1 MPTSSLLRRSV
12 VLIAALAGA
21 ALLAWLAFGY
31 FGVQSLFLDD
41 KVDEA
46 IPEFDSAA
54 PDADAPDAAA
64 ADAPDAADAD
74 ATQPGASDGAA
85 AETDSAGAATPDTD
99 VADASE
105 TSIVTVVQGEFGD
118 RSHPTSG
125 QALVLT
131 DGSEQRFLRFEDFET
146 DNGPDL
152 NVYLSTAAPDAPD
165 GAFDDDFI
173 DLGNLSGNIGN
184 QNYEVPADVDLS
196 QYRTVVIWCVRFGVA
211 FGTAELA

>member
-1 MPTSSLLRRSV
+1 MSSTSLLRRPV
-12 VLIAALAGA
+12 ILIAALVGLAVV
-21 ALLAWLAFGY
+21 AWLAFGF
-31 FGVQSLFLDD
+31 FGIQTLFVDD

-46 IPEFDSAA
+46 IPEFDSAEAAGA
-54 PDADAPDAAA
+54 PDTSEGAEPDDSEDAAESASGSAESGA
-64 ADAPDAADAD
+64 ADSDAD
-74 ATQPGASDGAA
+74 SP
-85 AETDSAGAATPDTD
+85 E
-99 VADASE
+99 SE
-105 TSIVTVVQGEFGD
+105 TAIGIQTLAQGQFGD
-118 RSHPTSG
+118 RAHPTEG
-125 QALVLT
+125 TALVLT

-152 NVYLSTAAPDAPD
+152 NVYLSTASPDAPD
-165 GAFDDDFI
+165 GDFDDDFI